1 MRTRALVNSTAGR
14 RAFGS
19 VGAGYANLLG
29 PISGR
34 GVVLF
39 ITNSLD
45 SEVVISLD
53 AGTTDWMYLPA
64 GTPVTI
70 DMITNELEWSG
81 SISVKHN
88 GVAPTVGAIAASVLR
103 SS

>member
-1 MRTRALVNSTAGR
+1 MRCAALVNSTAGR

-19 VGAGYANLLG
+19 VSSGYANLLG

-34 GVVLF
+34 GIVLF
-39 ITNSLD
+39 VTNSLD

-70 DMITNELEWSG
+70 DLSTNGAEWSG

-88 GVAPTVGAIAASVLR
+88 GTAPTVGAIAASVLR
-103 SS
+103 IA